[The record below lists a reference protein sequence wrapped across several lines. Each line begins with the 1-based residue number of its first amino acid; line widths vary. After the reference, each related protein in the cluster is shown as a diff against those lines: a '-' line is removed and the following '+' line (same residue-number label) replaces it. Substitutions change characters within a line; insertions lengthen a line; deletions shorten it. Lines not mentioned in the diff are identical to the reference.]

1 MPPTN
6 AAAVHSMRSGLI
18 QLFEDLGKDGCIARS
33 EDNSGVKCGQNLP
46 HFFHDLPD
54 GGICYVGRDLIRS
67 FDEATTANL
76 QKLID
81 FLLCS
86 THQDTPH
93 PVESANIIEGWVDK
107 LYHACAPPHNSPL
120 NVPEREPSMISG
132 SHTSN
137 NFDDSSL
144 PSYRRENA
152 TNTTLQNSIDHG
164 NARALQAQ
172 NFQLQAQVR
181 LLRDRLSRSQHRRQE
196 LQEQNRTAAQEII
209 TQTVV
214 LGSLRLRVQYLNAQI
229 NVQNSEH
236 DRLRSIGHEHSIL
249 QARHTALQT
258 SQDETRSTLSTLE
271 SRHQALQSEFN
282 DLLSNF
288 SNLNAEHA
296 SLRNEMDEMTD
307 ELEHER
313 KRRRTRESRHR
324 LGQITFQ
331 TVLSR
336 NVSRNVLISVSVA

>member
-6 AAAVHSMRSGLI
+6 AAAVHRMRSGLT

-33 EDNSGVKCGQNLP
+33 EDNSGVKCGQKLP
-46 HFFHDLPD
+46 YFFHDLPD
-54 GGICYVGRDLIRS
+54 GGVCYIGRDLIRS

-93 PVESANIIEGWVDK
+93 PLESANIIEGWLDK
-107 LYHACAPPHNSPL
+107 LYHARAPPHNSPL

-137 NFDDSSL
+137 NFADSSL
-144 PSYRRENA
+144 PSHRRENA
-152 TNTTLQNSIDHG
+152 TNATLQNSIEHRS
-164 NARALQAQ
+164 ARAFQAQ
-172 NFQLQAQVR
+172 NFQLQAQVRLLTVR
-181 LLRDRLSRSQHRRQE
+181 LLRDRLSRSQHRREE
-196 LQEQNRTAAQEII
+196 LQEQNRTVAQEII

-214 LGSLRLRVQYLNAQI
+214 IGSLSLRVQYLNTQI
-229 NVQNSEH
+229 NVQHSENE
-236 DRLRSIGHEHSIL
+236 RLRSIGHEHSIL
-249 QARHTALQT
+249 QARHTPLQT

-271 SRHQALQSEFN
+271 SRHQALQSEYN

-296 SLRNEMDEMTD
+296 SLRHEMDEMTD
-307 ELEHER
+307 ELEYER
-313 KRRRTRESRHR
+313 QRRRTRENRHR
-324 LGQITFQ
+324 SWQARY
-331 TVLSR
+331 SR
-336 NVSRNVLISVSVA
+336 RVQRLEDEYQQ